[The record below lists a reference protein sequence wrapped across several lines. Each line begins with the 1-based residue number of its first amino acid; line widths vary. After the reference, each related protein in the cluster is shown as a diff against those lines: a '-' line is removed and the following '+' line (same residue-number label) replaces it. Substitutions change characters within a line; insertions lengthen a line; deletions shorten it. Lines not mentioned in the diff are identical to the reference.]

1 MNSKRL
7 ARMLVVISA
16 LGLGCKPAQPTITP
30 RSVAVTGTTSAGLGL
45 QVHLLVNNPNRIDF
59 TVQSIDAHVIMAGVD
74 LGRSTVQN
82 ATRLPSNQDVGI
94 DANLTAT
101 WNDLPRL
108 LMSTAMTENV
118 PYHLDGTVSVGSSDI
133 HFNVPFQVDSTLPRR
148 ILVEAGRN
156 AMPSG
161 LPTEV
166 PTQVPTQLPPGFPT
180 PPPGVAIPQPQ

>member
-1 MNSKRL
+1 MKSRRHV
-7 ARMLVVISA
+7 AMLVVIA
-16 LGLGCKPAQPTITP
+16 GLGCKPAQPTITP

-45 QVHLLVNNPNRIDF
+45 RVHLLVNNPNRVDL
-59 TVQSIDAHVIMAGVD
+59 TVQSIDAHVTMAGVD

-82 ATRLPSNQDVGI
+82 ATRLPSNEDVGI
-94 DANLTAT
+94 DADLTAT

-148 ILVEAGRN
+148 ILVDAGRN

-161 LPTEV
+161 LPTQV
-166 PTQVPTQLPPGFPT
+166 PTQVPTQLPQGFPT
-180 PPPGVAIPQPQ
+180 PTNGLGIPQAQ